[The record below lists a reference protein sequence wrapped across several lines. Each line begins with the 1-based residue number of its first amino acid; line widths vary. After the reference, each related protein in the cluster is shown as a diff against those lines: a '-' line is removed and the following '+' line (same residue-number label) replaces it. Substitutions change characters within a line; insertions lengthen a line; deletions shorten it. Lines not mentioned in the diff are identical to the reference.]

1 MKKSK
6 KLLKVNLACGNNL
19 QKGFVGVDIIGK
31 PETQAKIVHN
41 LLTFP
46 YPFKDNSVDE
56 IFCSHFIEH
65 LPHRDSFNDY
75 FFDFFNELYRIMKP
89 GAKAT
94 FVAPYYTSMRAIQDP
109 THHRSIGEATFLY
122 VSKEWRKLN
131 KLEHYPIKCDFKVE
145 SMNYSTNPAYEG
157 RSQEAMQQM
166 VQNYWNVVNDIA
178 VVLRKQ

>member
-1 MKKSK
+1 
-6 KLLKVNLACGNNL
+6 
-19 QKGFVGVDIIGK
+19 
-31 PETQAKIVHN
+31 
-41 LLTFP
+41 
-46 YPFKDNSVDE
+46 
-56 IFCSHFIEH
+56 
-65 LPHRDSFNDY
+65 
-75 FFDFFNELYRIMKP
+75 MKP

-145 SMNYSTNPAYEG
+145 SMNYATNPGYEG

>member
-1 MKKSK
+1 MKSK
-6 KLLKVNLACGNNL
+6 KIKLDIACGNNL

-75 FFDFFNELYRIMKP
+75 FFDFFNELDNDNFNLLN
-89 GAKAT
+89 T
-94 FVAPYYTSMRAIQDP
+94 
-109 THHRSIGEATFLY
+109 RSLSHCRGVGGI
-122 VSKEWRKLN
+122 
-131 KLEHYPIKCDFKVE
+131 
-145 SMNYSTNPAYEG
+145 
-157 RSQEAMQQM
+157 
-166 VQNYWNVVNDIA
+166 
-178 VVLRKQ
+178 